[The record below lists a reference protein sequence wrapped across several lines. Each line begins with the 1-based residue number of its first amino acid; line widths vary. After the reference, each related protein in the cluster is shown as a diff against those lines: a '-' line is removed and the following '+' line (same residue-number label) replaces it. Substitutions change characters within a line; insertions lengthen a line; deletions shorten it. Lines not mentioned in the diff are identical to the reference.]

1 MNLKAIYSK
10 IGGAYS
16 GGLQHPLPPP
26 PAAKFTSQGDIQM
39 RSSVQIKFLY
49 YLLYIAIFP
58 TCKKEYIGESRIG
71 NSKLRDRVRIYRQ
84 HIQQPEHEN
93 LKVEKDLKTC
103 DKGNFT
109 IFLFL
114 QFHSNDMDLQWEF
127 EDYFIK
133 KYKAKL
139 NSL

>member
-16 GGLQHPLPPP
+16 GGLQHPLT
-26 PAAKFTSQGDIQM
+26 PAAKFTSQGDAQM
-39 RSSVQIKFLY
+39 RTNAQIKFLY
-49 YLLYIAIFP
+49 YLLYIVICP
-58 TCKKEYIGESRIG
+58 TCKEEYIGETRIG
-71 NSKLRDRVRIYRQ
+71 NSKLRDRVRIYKQ
-84 HIQQPEHEN
+84 HIQQSEHEI

-103 DKGNFT
+103 NKGNFT

-114 QFHSNDMDLQWEF
+114 QLHSNDMDLQWEC

-133 KYKAKL
+133 KYKTKL

>member
-1 MNLKAIYSK
+1 
-10 IGGAYS
+10 
-16 GGLQHPLPPP
+16 
-26 PAAKFTSQGDIQM
+26 M

-49 YLLYIAIFP
+49 YLLYVAIFP

-114 QFHSNDMDLQWEF
+114 QFHSNDMDRQWEF

>member
-16 GGLQHPLPPP
+16 GGLQHPLPTPPPP

-49 YLLYIAIFP
+49 YLQYVPIFL

-103 DKGNFT
+103 AKEISQYFCFYNSIQMTWTFNGNLKIT
-109 IFLFL
+109 L
-114 QFHSNDMDLQWEF
+114 
-127 EDYFIK
+127 
-133 KYKAKL
+133 
-139 NSL
+139 